1 MEILKRTSKRYLRST
16 LFCGRGLST
25 SSPSPPRPEEVPIV
39 RQHIISCQRFSAQ
52 YFNGAAK
59 ASAVDL
65 LRLNTLKTETHDA
78 TNRCD
83 TSLRQVAATN
93 HLVTPVLR
101 ELRWLT
107 VTQQLYLRDAVFT
120 FKCMTGCAPDYLRSK
135 LVTRGQ
141 ASGRV
146 TRNSQQLNI
155 PLFRTATGQRSFQ
168 YRAVSLWNSL
178 DKDLKLSKN
187 HEVLK
192 RKLKHILRDT

>member
-1 MEILKRTSKRYLRST
+1 MDFWI
-16 LFCGRGLST
+16 RGL
-25 SSPSPPRPEEVPIV
+25 
-39 RQHIISCQRFSAQ
+39 QK
-52 YFNGAAK
+52 AK
-59 ASAVDL
+59 
-65 LRLNTLKTETHDA
+65 K
-78 TNRCD
+78 
-83 TSLRQVAATN
+83 TSLDEVLGNAMQCLLSLGVTSI
-93 HLVTPVLR
+93 TPVLR

-168 YRAVSLWNSL
+168 YRAVSLWNSS
-178 DKDLKLSKN
+178 DNDLKLSKN
-187 HEVLK
+187 HEVFK
-192 RKLKHILRDT
+192 RKLKHILWDT